1 MLVCPQAFEAPLLQE
16 CHSNSTGNEIVRTVG
31 ATKVLYGTT
40 GIVANADSARK
51 LALTQASI
59 ARSPTQGTNFDA

>member
-1 MLVCPQAFEAPLLQE
+1 MLLMLVCPQAFEAPLLQE

-40 GIVANADSARK
+40 GIVANATVQGSLHSRK
-51 LALTQASI
+51 P
-59 ARSPTQGTNFDA
+59 R